1 MKKILG
7 ILISILISVNII
19 SSTVFGFT
27 GNVYKDNTADTQNV
41 YRKNEIDYQYR
52 SINGIL
58 YKRLYDFT
66 AHKPLSDWVRA

>member
-27 GNVYKDNTADTQNV
+27 GNVYKDNTA
-41 YRKNEIDYQYR
+41 
-52 SINGIL
+52 
-58 YKRLYDFT
+58 
-66 AHKPLSDWVRA
+66 HKPLSDWVRA